1 MVLYTF
7 ALIIISIIA
16 LVNAPYYTVSREK
29 FEESLAKL
37 NKSSSVRMVC
47 GILSIILAFI
57 PIIDAC
63 LDKMVDYNMQYE
75 HYKRMVSPIF
85 RCDYSD
91 STSSICLF
99 LAIMAICVWLFWIFS
114 NLGYKDR
121 NRKKLENEIKAK
133 EERLAEVAAKKK
145 AEDDENSK
153 QLSLLT
159 ATLGNPE
166 KIIKTLDN
174 SIEKAFIVFSS
185 TSNIYYNSRAIP
197 FSQLVSCDIKDDS
210 YTTTTGTKQAITKSK
225 NGSTLGRAVVGGILA
240 GPAGAIIGGA
250 TSKKTTEIIDNTQ
263 TITHHHYYAI
273 ITTASTSNPII
284 KIDCGKKSKL
294 AQEIKAVVSGIIAT
308 QPKANSG
315 SPMIADELVKLA
327 ALKEQ
332 GILSQDEFDQQKQKL
347 LSIQASTPFVSLNNQ
362 HQVTEISFPEE
373 ENEDDA
379 ELIQLLNDGL
389 YFNAIQK
396 YKDHSG
402 CSLEEAKEYID
413 HLSADN

>member
-37 NKSSSVRMVC
+37 NKSSSIRMVC

-63 LDKMVDYNMQYE
+63 LDKVVDYNMQYE

-308 QPKANSG
+308 QPKVNSG

>member
-63 LDKMVDYNMQYE
+63 LDKVVDYNMQYE

-133 EERLAEVAAKKK
+133 EERLAEGAAKKK

-308 QPKANSG
+308 QPKVNSG

-362 HQVTEISFPEE
+362 RQVTEISFPEE

>member
-16 LVNAPYYTVSREK
+16 LVNAPYYSVSREK
-29 FEESLAKL
+29 FDESLAKL

-47 GILSIILAFI
+47 GIISIILAII

-63 LDKMVDYNMQYE
+63 LDKVVDYNMQYE

-91 STSSICLF
+91 SVSSICLF
-99 LAIMAICVWLFWIFS
+99 LAIIAILVWLFWIFN
-114 NLGYKDR
+114 NLGYKNS

-133 EERLAEVAAKKK
+133 EERSAEAAAKKK

-159 ATLGNPE
+159 STLGDPE

-174 SIEKAFIVFSS
+174 SVEKAFIVFSS
-185 TSNIYYNSRAIP
+185 TCNIYCDSRVIP

-225 NGSTLGRAVVGGILA
+225 NGSTLGRVVVGGLLA

-273 ITTASTSNPII
+273 ITTVSTSNPII

-308 QPKANSG
+308 QPKVNSG

-332 GILSQDEFDQQKQKL
+332 GILSQDEFEQQKQKL
-347 LSIQASTPFVSLNNQ
+347 LSIPASTPFVSLNNQ
-362 HQVTEISFPEE
+362 HQVTEISFPKE

-396 YKDHSG
+396 HKDHSG
-402 CSLEEAKEYID
+402 CSPEEAKEYID

>member
-63 LDKMVDYNMQYE
+63 LDKVVDYNMQYE

-308 QPKANSG
+308 QPKVNSS